1 MKKDD
6 KTSGSIKLRSGFST
20 GAYAAATAL
29 TALRH
34 LQGEP
39 FREKLPLWFA
49 DGQTRIINVDGA
61 VLHKDGSAE
70 AWAIKDGGD
79 DIDVTDKALIRA
91 RVSRSVGQA
100 ACPEDYVE
108 CCGAARLIIRGAE
121 GVGLVRRPGLDVPAG
136 KWAINPIPRTM
147 IAENLRR
154 AAAIAYPQ
162 VLLIEFSIDNG
173 KELARQTLNPI
184 LGIEGGLSILGTTG
198 LVIPCS
204 HAAYVDTIR
213 VLVRGAAASNVKKV
227 ALVTGGKTHRQIR
240 DMLPDIPEYACLRI
254 GDFIRE
260 ALEICRQEGISKV
273 FIGCMAGKLAKYAL
287 GHANTHAHRV
297 SQDVGKIL
305 DFLKHQGF
313 PEAEKSKS
321 KQLRSFREFMES
333 LPQTQQQKI
342 VAILTKAAVDV
353 FREWVPGLDVELLV
367 FNPLGKLLS
376 ERDTP

>member
-1 MKKDD
+1 MTAGKNTPES
-6 KTSGSIKLRSGFST
+6 TSLRSGFST
-20 GAYAAATAL
+20 GAYAAATTVA
-29 TALRH
+29 AWRC
-34 LQGEP
+34 LQGLP
-39 FREKLPLWFA
+39 FKEKLRLLFA
-49 DGQTRIINVDGA
+49 DGTTRPINLDGV
-61 VLHKDGSAE
+61 VLHPDKSAE
-70 AWAIKDGGD
+70 AWAAKDGGD
-79 DIDVTDKALIRA
+79 DIDATDGAIIRT
-91 RVSRSVGQA
+91 RLSRLGNSQPREEDFQESCGQA
-100 ACPEDYVE
+100 T
-108 CCGAARLIIRGAE
+108 LIIRGGA
-121 GVGLVRRPGLDVPAG
+121 GVGLVSRTGLDVPVG
-136 KWAINPIPRTM
+136 KWAINPVPRHM
-147 IAENLRR
+147 IVENLRHNGAGSDTIR
-154 AAAIAYPQ
+154 LLAEIA
-162 VLLIEFSIDNG
+162 IDNG
-173 KELARQTLNPI
+173 EKLARQTLNPV

-204 HAAYVDTIR
+204 HAAYVATIR

-240 DMLPDIPEYACLRI
+240 NMLPDIPEYACVRI

-313 PEAEKSKS
+313 PEAEKSKT
-321 KQLRSFREFMES
+321 KELRSFREFMES
-333 LPQTQQQKI
+333 LPQTQQQQI
-342 VAILTKAAVDV
+342 VAFLTKAAVDV
-353 FREWVPGLDVELLV
+353 FREWAPGLEVELLV